1 MEIEKLRESID
12 SIDREIVKLINERM
26 KVSADIGSY
35 KKENNLPVFDADRER
50 ELLSKIADMA
60 DAETSAYMR
69 VIYQTVME
77 TSKAYQRKLSKEPT
91 ALTLE
96 MERAV
101 RETDMLFPESAVCA
115 CQGVAG
121 AYSQIACE
129 KIFKNPNI
137 MYFGS
142 FEDVFRA
149 VDKKLCKYGVLPIE
163 NSTAGSVN
171 QIYDLMARYKFN
183 IVRSTRIQVCHAL
196 LAKRGAELSDIREV
210 YSHEQAISQC
220 GEFLSKNPQIKVT
233 LCENTAV
240 AARLVSESGRRD
252 VAALSSSACAE
263 LYGLSTLCDNVC
275 DHIGNYT
282 RFICISKDLEI
293 YPGADK
299 TSLMM
304 KIPHKP
310 GSLYRIISRFN
321 SLGINL
327 EKLESR
333 PKPGSDFEV
342 IFYFDIGASI
352 YSPALFELVCELE
365 QEIDGFKYLGSYT
378 EIV

>member
-1 MEIEKLRESID
+1 MEIEKLRKNIDNID
-12 SIDREIVKLINERM
+12 SEIVKLLNERM
-26 KVSADIGSY
+26 KVSAEIGEY
-35 KKENNLPVFDADRER
+35 KKENKLPVFDAERER
-50 ELLSKIADMA
+50 ELLSKVA
-60 DAETSAYMR
+60 AEANEETAAYMR

-77 TSKAYQRKLSKEPT
+77 TSKAYQRKLQKTPT
-91 ALTLE
+91 ARTLE
-96 MERAV
+96 MEKALK
-101 RETDMLFPESAVCA
+101 ETEKLFPENAVCA

-129 KIFKNPNI
+129 KIFKNPSI

-171 QIYDLMARYKFN
+171 QIYDLMAKYKFN
-183 IVRSTRIQVCHAL
+183 IVRGTRIQVCHAL

-240 AARLVSESGRRD
+240 AARLVSESDRCD
-252 VAALSSSACAE
+252 VAALSSAACAE
-263 LYGLSTLCDNVC
+263 IYGLSTLRDNVC

-299 TSLMM
+299 TSLML

-310 GSLYRIISRFN
+310 GSLYRILARIN

-333 PKPGSDFEV
+333 PKPGSDFEFM
-342 IFYFDIGASI
+342 FYFDLGASV
-352 YSPALFELVCELE
+352 YSNELFELICDLDND
-365 QEIDGFKYLGSYT
+365 IDGFKYFGSYT
-378 EIV
+378 EVV